1 MAWSRLITGS
11 LLLTACQAPGDV
23 AMQDSSPPP
32 PAYAD
37 DATRTVNTLASAS
50 DALARG
56 DEGQLRSA
64 LLALSELGAR
74 PDDPQS
80 ELMVVGWR
88 SSVSGDL
95 PPLRGRTLGPAYR
108 SGELPAGGTISLQ
121 QTFLAGQS
129 AIIALKTSGGGHIA
143 VKVVDGDERT
153 VCASSGGAVRC
164 RWTPPYTPRHQIRI
178 KNPRGGRVR
187 YFISFS

>member
-1 MAWSRLITGS
+1 MTSK
-11 LLLTACQAPGDV
+11 TAKPVSNAQRAV
-23 AMQDSSPPP
+23 Q
-32 PAYAD
+32 
-37 DATRTVNTLASAS
+37 
-50 DALARG
+50 
-56 DEGQLRSA
+56 QLR
-64 LLALSELGAR
+64 E
-74 PDDPQS
+74 
-80 ELMVVGWR
+80 MVF
-88 SSVSGDL
+88 
-95 PPLRGRTLGPAYR
+95 

-164 RWTPPYTPRHQIRI
+164 RWTPPYTQRHQIRI